1 MVLGYYW
8 NNWMVKSGFGSKPR
22 VKGNVGG
29 GAEHLESRIGSL
41 ESLRLSH
48 EVQALSQIGGKGFC
62 LQQKNTN
69 TNEFDVY
76 IVYIVFIHKYK
87 PSGMIKTNPCLHHV
101 LLGELVLLNKAHVIL
116 V

>member
-1 MVLGYYW
+1 
-8 NNWMVKSGFGSKPR
+8 MVKSGFGSKPR

-29 GAEHLESRIGSL
+29 GAEHLESRIVSL

-48 EVQALSQIGGKGFC
+48 AVQVLSQIGGKGFC

-69 TNEFDVY
+69 TNEFYVQ
-76 IVYIVFIHKYK
+76 KYK
-87 PSGMIKTNPCLHHV
+87 PSSKIKTNPCLHHV
-101 LLGELVLLNKAHVIL
+101 LLGELVLLNEAHVIL

>member
-1 MVLGYYW
+1 
-8 NNWMVKSGFGSKPR
+8 MVKSGFGSKPR

-29 GAEHLESRIGSL
+29 STEHLESCIVSL

-48 EVQALSQIGGKGFC
+48 AVQVLSQIGGKGFC

-69 TNEFDVY
+69 TNEFNVY
-76 IVYIVFIHKYK
+76 IVYIVFMHTCK
-87 PSGMIKTNPCLHHV
+87 PSGMIKKNPCLHHV
-101 LLGELVLLNKAHVIL
+101 FLGELVLLNETHVIL